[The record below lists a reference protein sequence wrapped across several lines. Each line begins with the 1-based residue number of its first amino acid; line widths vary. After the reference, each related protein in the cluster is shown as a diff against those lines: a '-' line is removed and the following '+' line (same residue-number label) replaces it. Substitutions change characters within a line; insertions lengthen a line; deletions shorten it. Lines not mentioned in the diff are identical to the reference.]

1 MLWTRSLFHCWVLLQ
16 FQLLLWI
23 SNPPSRVR
31 ESLNEMFSKD
41 TLTLNSYGSIKP
53 EAELRDQTLNSD
65 FIFKNDLFLDLLLIR
80 LKQVTLSF

>member
-1 MLWTRSLFHCWVLLQ
+1 
-16 FQLLLWI
+16 
-23 SNPPSRVR
+23 
-31 ESLNEMFSKD
+31 MFSKD

-53 EAELRDQTLNSD
+53 EAELREQTLNSD